1 MCGTSLANLWITMS
15 TSNQRWTIV
24 GLFLGTTLVGWLSA
38 MGLSR
43 VASGYLSLPDDA
55 AITEIDGGT
64 IVATGDDS
72 SSDDSRSRRNTPR
85 RTSKQT
91 YIDAIVARNIF
102 DSSKVGEISAPAA
115 PTGDERKSDLKVV
128 LLATVVAEPAE
139 FSSALIAEE
148 KGSGAVGY
156 GLNDDILGEGTIA
169 GIEPRRVVIRRSD
182 GSMEYIAMEEGQSY
196 KKEESSSSRDGGDE
210 ENGIEKTGDNK
221 YTVEQEVIDQIME
234 NPEKLYSQI
243 RVVPHKDKNGDIDG
257 YRVSGVRRKSF
268 FYKLGVKNGDIV
280 HSVNSKPLTSMSS
293 AMDAYNSLAESK
305 SFTFDITRRNQQQTF
320 NYEIR

>member
-1 MCGTSLANLWITMS
+1 
-15 TSNQRWTIV
+15 
-24 GLFLGTTLVGWLSA
+24 
-38 MGLSR
+38 
-43 VASGYLSLPDDA
+43 
-55 AITEIDGGT
+55 
-64 IVATGDDS
+64 
-72 SSDDSRSRRNTPR
+72 
-85 RTSKQT
+85 
-91 YIDAIVARNIF
+91 
-102 DSSKVGEISAPAA
+102 
-115 PTGDERKSDLKVV
+115 
-128 LLATVVAEPAE
+128 
-139 FSSALIAEE
+139 
-148 KGSGAVGY
+148 
-156 GLNDDILGEGTIA
+156 
-169 GIEPRRVVIRRSD
+169 VVIRRSD

>member
-1 MCGTSLANLWITMS
+1 MS
-15 TSNQRWTIV
+15 TSNQRWAIV
-24 GLFLGTTLVGWLSA
+24 GMFLGTTLAGWVAA

-43 VASGYLSLPDDA
+43 VATGYLSLPDDA
-55 AITEIDGGT
+55 AITEISGGE
-64 IVATGDDS
+64 IVSSASEDDDDDRS
-72 SSDDSRSRRNTPR
+72 SRPR
-85 RTSKQT
+85 RTSSRRISKQT
-91 YIDAIVARNIF
+91 YIDSIVARNIF
-102 DSSKVGEISAPAA
+102 DSSKVGAVAAPTA

-156 GLNDDILGEGTIA
+156 GINDDFLGEGTIA
-169 GIEPRRVVIRRSD
+169 GIEPRRVVIRRTD
-182 GSMEYIAMEEGQSY
+182 GSMEYIAMEEGKSY
-196 KKEESSSSRDGGDE
+196 QQEESRSSSRSSDDE
-210 ENGIEKTGDNK
+210 DSGIEKTGDNK
-221 YTVEQEVIDQIME
+221 YTVEQEVIDQILE

-280 HSVNSKPLTSMSS
+280 HSVNNKPLTSMSS
-293 AMDAYNSLAESK
+293 AMDAYNSLADSK
-305 SFTFDITRRNQQQTF
+305 NFTFEITRRNQQQTF